1 MRSSFNKSLL
11 FFLLLG
17 CLFASVPAKGD
28 IIYPAR
34 LQMTETEPGIF
45 EVTFVLPVVNGKVL
59 KARPLLPE
67 ACQLLVE
74 PIVDGDAYTKQ
85 ISMRVAC
92 DPQALAGQ
100 KVGIEGLLGSQVDI
114 FLSIRT
120 LEGRKYESTLS
131 PVNAFYVIP
140 QPPSWSNLLQ
150 DASLKGMRLLLSEW
164 PLYILLVV
172 LVLYYHNRQWVWSS
186 LLFVLAHALGMW
198 LTRQWTVMPSSTAT
212 VISQP
217 VVMVPEYLPIIAS
230 LIVVL
235 LLAVPLVNRKNALTL
250 SNGKSLL
257 LAFLLGISFGAAAP
271 TDMLPEGLSQQ
282 EANGFQGLLSIG
294 TALGA
299 VLAVLLVRE
308 FVYLLKILTEK
319 YSRYSLIQWVGYG
332 VGVIAVTGLLYESS
346 QFWIFPSLLP
356 DIPVVLLLY
365 TLVLGVWLAYLN
377 MKRAWLLGTVLLLPL
392 AMGMLLVFQAYTF
405 PYSLQILLAS
415 LCFMLIHY
423 TFRSRPP
430 AWLNLGVLG
439 VANLAAGFHLAHFAT
454 ENLSFSG
461 AQAVSYLLMLSLLL
475 ALVVYL
481 AGQYNIERPGK
492 SVVHY
497 GFCGLLAIAG
507 LFIWFDYYA
516 TTYFPQLTSNL
527 AMGFIQIP
535 FLSLLLLIA
544 AWMVWPRYRS
554 IHKKMQVRRRY
565 PVLSLTLMSVALLLL
580 PYGLKAENPWY
591 SPHAPGKEEASK
603 IMHQLLSHTYTAF
616 NLKDENELFTQL
628 SQSVSGELIDDLYL
642 DSRRRLNVGLREG
655 AEVKVE
661 EVEVINIGNQPEGN
675 FAEVGYIYPA
685 EWIVTARVKH
695 LQHIHFRQNRY
706 TGSINIKRE
715 KEQWKISGIILKSED
730 RSILAASAR

>member
-1 MRSSFNKSLL
+1 MRSRFKSSFL
-11 FFLLLG
+11 FVLIFG
-17 CLFASVPAKGD
+17 CLFASVPAKAD
-28 IIYPAR
+28 VIYPAR

-67 ACQLLVE
+67 ACQLLEE
-74 PIVDGDAYTKQ
+74 PIIDGDAYTKQ
-85 ISMRVAC
+85 VRMRVAC

-140 QPPSWSNLLQ
+140 QPPAWSSLLQ
-150 DASLKGMRLLLSEW
+150 DASLKGMRLLLSQW

-172 LVLYYHNRQWVWSS
+172 LALYYHNRQWVWSS

-198 LTRQWTVMPSSTAT
+198 LTRQWAAMPSSTAT

-230 LIVVL
+230 LIVAL
-235 LLAVPLVNRKNALTL
+235 LLAMPLVNGKNVLTL

-257 LAFLLGISFGAAAP
+257 LALLLGISYGAAAP
-271 TDMLPEGLSQQ
+271 TDMLPEGLSHQ

-294 TALGA
+294 IAVGA
-299 VLAVLLVRE
+299 ALAVLLARE
-308 FVYLLKILTEK
+308 FVYLLRISTEK
-319 YSRYSLIQWVGYG
+319 YSKLSLLQRVGYG
-332 VGVIAVTGLLYESS
+332 VGILAVTCLLYESS
-346 QFWIFPSLLP
+346 QFWVFPSLLP
-356 DIPVVLLLY
+356 DIPLVLLLY

-377 MKRAWLLGTVLLLPL
+377 MKRAWLLGAVLLLPL
-392 AMGMLLVFQAYTF
+392 ATGILLAFQAYTF
-405 PYSLQILLAS
+405 PYSLQVLLAS

-423 TFRSRPP
+423 SFRSRPP
-430 AWLNLGVLG
+430 AWLGLGVVGL
-439 VANLAAGFHLAHFAT
+439 ANLAAGFHLAHFAI
-454 ENLSFSG
+454 ENLSFAG
-461 AQAVSYLLMLSLLL
+461 AQTVSYLLMLSLFLT
-475 ALVVYL
+475 LVVYL
-481 AGQYNIERPGK
+481 FGKQPIESSGK
-492 SVVHY
+492 GVAHY
-497 GFCGLLAIAG
+497 GFCGLLGVAV
-507 LFIWFDYYA
+507 LFLWFDYYA
-516 TTYFPQLTSNL
+516 ETYFPQLTSNL

-535 FLSLLLLIA
+535 WLSLLLLMA
-544 AWMVWPRYRS
+544 AWLAWPRYRS
-554 IHKKMQVRRRY
+554 IHKKMKVQRRY
-565 PVLSLTLMSVALLLL
+565 PVASLSLLTLALLLL

-603 IMHQLLSHTYTAF
+603 IIHQLLSHTYTAF
-616 NLKDENELFTQL
+616 NLKDEDELFTEL
-628 SQSVSGELIDDLYL
+628 SESVSGELIDDLYL

-661 EVEVINIGNQPEGN
+661 EVEIINIGNQPEGN
-675 FAEVGYIYPA
+675 FTKEGYIYPA
-685 EWIVTARVKH
+685 EWVVTARVKH

-706 TGSINIKRE
+706 TGSININRE